1 MAWKPTYDSRNRENI
16 AKLADNTK
24 AATLKWYDFLVANKI
39 DLLIYETT
47 RTEAQQRENVRKGAS
62 QTMKSYHLV
71 GQALDFVPVKG
82 KEALWNGYGSADVK
96 KAVSYAKK
104 LGFEWGGD
112 WTGFVDKP
120 HLQYNYKG
128 YGTDT
133 FGGKSSNKP
142 ASAPKAKSYLGK
154 GDKGNDVKTLQS
166 KLNAAGFN
174 CGAAD
179 GIFGVKTEQ
188 AVKAFQKAVG
198 LAVDGLYGA
207 KTRAA
212 LESYKKPSSK
222 PATPKGDQ
230 KTNSI
235 VEYLNSIGV
244 DSSFANREKLAK
256 QYGIK
261 GYKGTAGQ
269 NLELL
274 EKMRKGSAPKASKP
288 KGDQKTGSLVDYLK
302 SIGEPSDFNSRAKL
316 ASKHGIKNYKGT
328 AEQNTALL
336 KKVRGH

>member
-1 MAWKPTYDSRNRENI
+1 MAWKPTYDSRNRDNI

-24 AATLKWYDFLVANKI
+24 AAALKWYDYLIANKI
-39 DLLIYETT
+39 DLLIYETI

-62 QTMKSYHLV
+62 QTMRSYHLV

-133 FGGKSSNKP
+133 FGGKSSKP
-142 ASAPKAKSYLGK
+142 SAPK
-154 GDKGNDVKTLQS
+154 GN
-166 KLNAAGFN
+166 
-174 CGAAD
+174 
-179 GIFGVKTEQ
+179 
-188 AVKAFQKAVG
+188 
-198 LAVDGLYGA
+198 
-207 KTRAA
+207 
-212 LESYKKPSSK
+212 
-222 PATPKGDQ
+222 Q
-230 KTNSI
+230 KTNSV
-235 VEYLNSIGV
+235 VEYLDSIGV
-244 DSSFANREKLAK
+244 NSSFANRSKLAA
-256 QYGIK
+256 QNGIK
-261 GYKGTAGQ
+261 NYKGTDSQ

-274 EKMRKGSAPKASKP
+274 NKLRKGSAPKASKP

-302 SIGEPSDFNSRAKL
+302 SIGVSSSFSNREKL
-316 ASKHGIKNYKGT
+316 AKQYGIKGYRGT

-336 KKVRGH
+336 KKIRGH

>member
-24 AATLKWYDFLVANKI
+24 AAALKWYDYLIANKI
-39 DLLIYETT
+39 DLLIYETI

-62 QTMKSYHLV
+62 QTMRSYHLV

-82 KEALWNGYGSADVK
+82 KEVLWNGYRSAEVK

-142 ASAPKAKSYLGK
+142 ASTPKS
-154 GDKGNDVKTLQS
+154 KGN
-166 KLNAAGFN
+166 
-174 CGAAD
+174 
-179 GIFGVKTEQ
+179 
-188 AVKAFQKAVG
+188 
-198 LAVDGLYGA
+198 
-207 KTRAA
+207 
-212 LESYKKPSSK
+212 
-222 PATPKGDQ
+222 Q
-230 KTNSI
+230 KTNSV
-235 VEYLNSIGV
+235 VEYLDSIGV
-244 DSSFANREKLAK
+244 NSSFANRSKLAA
-256 QYGIK
+256 QNGIK
-261 GYKGTAGQ
+261 NYKGTASQ

-274 EKMRKGSAPKASKP
+274 NKLRKGSAPKASKP

-328 AEQNTALL
+328 ADQNTALL